1 MGKLDMFWFPT
12 GTGERCYLQFNI
24 AGLRERTTGMNELFD
39 RTSFAVARI
48 RAGDARRREYF
59 TAPARLRPRRQ
70 DPNALAIYLQWPGK
84 KKMFGGRKPLTLR
97 HCGYVPT
104 ALAEAFHACGLVRGT
119 DPIFL
124 VLDNLWYRDDDSS
137 TYGAAVNLIVSAD
150 EWRSAPRR
158 RDRGDRLGL
167 RPRRRPS
174 RPGRRGHL
182 PANQRHPTQDPLPPR
197 RRMTGGYG
205 TGRVAIEQHT
215 VGQVAVT
222 RVSAVPALTPRLRFD
237 LAWTLGPLVHSGES
251 DIGESY
257 RLIDFA
263 GELLV
268 GPEDLFVGQLVRDES
283 RHVLRSLN
291 YVGAQQ
297 GSVCARSHRTPSGT
311 TRRVPSGGRLD
322 HEDAAVAP
330 HREGRCH
337 CGCSGQRDR
346 LHNNPRRVDSG
357 VTRTH
362 RRADRPVGDTL
373 PPRVRGSLQAE
384 PQGTSSRS

>member
-12 GTGERCYLQFNI
+12 GTGGRCYLQFNI

-150 EWRSAPRR
+150 EWRSLHAAVTEAAAW
-158 RDRGDRLGL
+158 GSVLGV
-167 RPRRRPS
+167 
-174 RPGRRGHL
+174 
-182 PANQRHPTQDPLPPR
+182 
-197 RRMTGGYG
+197 
-205 TGRVAIEQHT
+205 GRVDPEGEATFQPTHGT
-215 VGQVAVT
+215 Q
-222 RVSAVPALTPRLRFD
+222 PR
-237 LAWTLGPLVHSGES
+237 TL
-251 DIGESY
+251 Y
-257 RLIDFA
+257 
-263 GELLV
+263 
-268 GPEDLFVGQLVRDES
+268 
-283 RHVLRSLN
+283 
-291 YVGAQQ
+291 
-297 GSVCARSHRTPSGT
+297 
-311 TRRVPSGGRLD
+311 
-322 HEDAAVAP
+322 
-330 HREGRCH
+330 
-337 CGCSGQRDR
+337 
-346 LHNNPRRVDSG
+346 
-357 VTRTH
+357 
-362 RRADRPVGDTL
+362 
-373 PPRVRGSLQAE
+373 
-384 PQGTSSRS
+384 PQGGE